1 MFMKSFLLVFTF
13 LFANLLSIQFSSAV
27 PGGYSED
34 SFPDFRTGFNCTPL
48 FNSSETTSL
57 VGRIGCARANGIT
70 ACVVGEN
77 YECGTEAAW
86 KLANEQSLGYS
97 LTKNTLGAL
106 VIYGD
111 RGVIA
116 GTTKGAS
123 RAQQYAISQRVYK
136 NADGVVIPAEDN
148 IAGRFAKG
156 TLLFNYKNGAKR
168 YVVQDS
174 NFIVGKDLDNQT
186 SFYAIV
192 TPGGEYAVV
201 KYIRS
206 NEVVELK
213 CYDVPESLIGGYLAV
228 PGIAFL
234 NN

>member
-1 MFMKSFLLVFTF
+1 MKSFLSVFVF
-13 LFANLLSIQFSSAV
+13 LFLNLCANSFSWAI

-34 SFPDFRTGFNCTPL
+34 SFPDFRTGFNCAPL
-48 FNSSETTSL
+48 FNSSETTAL

-70 ACVVGEN
+70 ACVVGEDD
-77 YECGTEAAW
+77 ECGTEAAL
-86 KLANEQSLGYS
+86 KLANEQTVGYS
-97 LTKNTLGAL
+97 YTKNTLGAL
-106 VIYGD
+106 VVYGD

-123 RAQQYAISQRVYK
+123 RAQQYALSQRLYK
-136 NADGVVIPAEDN
+136 NSDGVVIPADDN
-148 IAGRFAKG
+148 IAGRFAKA
-156 TLLFNYKNGAKR
+156 TLLFNYKSGGKK
-168 YVVQDS
+168 YVFQDS

-206 NEVVELK
+206 DEVVELK
-213 CYDVPESLIGGYLAV
+213 CYNVPESLIGGYLTV
-228 PGIAFL
+228 PGLAFS